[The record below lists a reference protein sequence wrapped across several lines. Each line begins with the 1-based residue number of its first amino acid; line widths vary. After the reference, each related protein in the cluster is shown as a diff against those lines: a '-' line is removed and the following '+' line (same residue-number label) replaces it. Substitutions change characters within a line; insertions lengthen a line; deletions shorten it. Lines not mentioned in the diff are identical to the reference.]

1 MLALVACL
9 ALLGSEF
16 VETGSAQSQ
25 SPDERP
31 RVTLSLD
38 PDLSI
43 DTGADLTFSLM
54 VGISDLEELAFSRFE
69 RTSRTNIPLGIA
81 KAVLFDHPIAVFML
95 VFQHEAF
102 GHGGRAR
109 EFGADATFRLGSP
122 WTVNALFNGGSRFG
136 GGASWGGREV
146 TLEERGRIYAAGTE
160 ANTRSATL
168 IEREL
173 VAGTRFR
180 TAELLYYLRS
190 RWYPS
195 QYVLRTPNP
204 ATDPAGFFAESSGGD
219 VANYLGELNRK
230 YYGETGIAPTGVS
243 ATLLNEYR
251 RLRRH
256 ALINLATPGAWLAL
270 WSAGRDVG
278 IGSEAKPVPAFRIG
292 NRRFLPL
299 VNADWMVDGGAVSI
313 EAIFSRRVD
322 EATGSQW
329 FSLLTRQGNGPG
341 GRFWNAG
348 AATEQIAQWRSL
360 SLGGEI
366 EFWRQPSFGT
376 GAGVNA
382 HLSVRGGPISGLQ
395 VYGGV
400 KSDGDWPGRPANGG
414 GFVRVGYRYRPR
426 R

>member
-1 MLALVACL
+1 MLALVAACFIL
-9 ALLGSEF
+9 
-16 VETGSAQSQ
+16 TGIASDQQPAPSADQ
-25 SPDERP
+25 RP

-54 VGISDLEELAFSRFE
+54 VGISDLEERAFSPVT
-69 RTSRTNIPLGIA
+69 RTARTNIPLGIA
-81 KAVLFDHPIAVFML
+81 KAMLLDHPIAIFML
-95 VFQHEAF
+95 VVQHEAF

-109 EFGADATFRLGSP
+109 EFGANATFRMGSP
-122 WTVNALFNGGSRFG
+122 WTSNALFNGGTRFG
-136 GGASWGGREV
+136 GGASWGDAEL
-146 TLEERGRIYAAGTE
+146 TSEQTGRIYAAGTE

-180 TAELLYYLRS
+180 TGELLYYLRS

-195 QYVLRTPNP
+195 QYVLRTPDP
-204 ATDPAGFFAESSGGD
+204 ASDPAGFFAESSGGD

-230 YYGETGIAPTGVS
+230 YYGETGIAPGGVS
-243 ATLLNEYR
+243 ATLMNEYR

-278 IGSEAKPVPAFRIG
+278 IGSDAKPVPAFRIG
-292 NRRFLPL
+292 DRRFLPL
-299 VNADWMVDGGAVSI
+299 LNADWMVDGGAISI

-322 EATGSQW
+322 AATGSKW

-348 AATEQIAQWRSL
+348 AAAEQLAQWRAL

-366 EFWRQPSFGT
+366 ELWRQPSFGM
-376 GAGVNA
+376 GGGVNA
-382 HLSVRGGPISGLQ
+382 QLRVRHGRIAGLQ
-395 VYGGV
+395 IYGGL

-414 GFVRVGYRYRPR
+414 GFVRVGYRYMPR

>member
-1 MLALVACL
+1 MLALVAACL
-9 ALLGSEF
+9 ILSG
-16 VETGSAQSQ
+16 VEAYAQS
-25 SPDERP
+25 DDRP
-31 RVTLSLD
+31 RVSLSLD

-54 VGISDLEELAFSRFE
+54 VGISDLEERAFSRFQ
-69 RTSRTNIPLGIA
+69 RTPRINIPLGIA
-81 KAVLFDHPIAVFML
+81 KAVLLDHPIAVFMV

-122 WTVNALFNGGSRFG
+122 WTLNALFNGGTRFG
-136 GGASWGGREV
+136 GSASWGGREV
-146 TLEERGRIYAAGTE
+146 TPEQRGRIYAAGTE

-204 ATDPAGFFAESSGGD
+204 ATDPAGFFVESSGGD

-230 YYGETGIAPTGVS
+230 YYGEPGIAPTGVS

-256 ALINLATPGAWLAL
+256 AFINLATPGAWLAL
-270 WSAGRDVG
+270 WSAGRDAG
-278 IGSEAKPVPAFRIG
+278 IGSDAKPVPAFRIG
-292 NRRFLPL
+292 DRRFLPL
-299 VNADWMVDGGAVSI
+299 VNADWMVDGGAISI
-313 EAIFSRRVD
+313 EAIFSGRINNASDSR
-322 EATGSQW
+322 W

-348 AATEQIAQWRSL
+348 AATEQIAHWRSL
-360 SLGGEI
+360 SLGGEV
-366 EFWRQPSFGT
+366 EVWRQPSFGA

-382 HLSVRGGPISGLQ
+382 HLSVRGGWIKGLQ
-395 VYGGV
+395 IYGGV
-400 KSDGDWPGRPANGG
+400 KGDGDWPGRPANGG
-414 GFVRVGYRYRPR
+414 GFVRIGYSYRPR